1 MGLCFHRAIL
11 FSDGH
16 IFAQITDFADGSIT
30 MNVRKYD
37 RKQIEQA
44 SIIALWSLLNLTFL
58 PVISFFVL
66 LTKIN
71 KFTAESFA
79 AYHLNFAIKL
89 NLAAAVALILVSGL
103 MLYFGGFNS
112 GMTWVFVITYF
123 ISIHTAFILTAVWM
137 LVRAW
142 AGNKMGYKQ
151 V

>member
-1 MGLCFHRAIL
+1 MKL
-11 FSDGH
+11 
-16 IFAQITDFADGSIT
+16 
-30 MNVRKYD
+30 NKYD
-37 RKQIEQA
+37 QKQIKQA
-44 SIIALWSLLNLTFL
+44 SSIALWALLNLTFL
-58 PVISFFVL
+58 PVLSFIVL

-71 KFTAESFA
+71 TFDPGTFA

-89 NLAAAVALILVSGL
+89 NLAAATALILVSAL
-103 MLYFGGFNS
+103 MIILGGFNS

-123 ISIHTAFILTAVWM
+123 ISVHTCFILIAVWM